1 MTLALDAGALIGLLD
16 PRDPHHRA
24 VAAVFEGESRF
35 LVHPINIA
43 EALVN
48 PDGEDR
54 ALDAYE
60 DLVRLGV
67 RPAVLGSNEALIL
80 AQVRRKHRLRMPDAC
95 ALAVAI
101 HEDIPLVTF
110 DKRLAAAARRVGLFL
125 HVDPDAYPADPS
137 LD

>member
-16 PRDPHHRA
+16 PRDSHHP
-24 VAAVFEGESRF
+24 AATVVFDGETHF
-35 LVHPINIA
+35 LVHPVNIA

-48 PDGEDR
+48 PDRHDR

-60 DLVRLGV
+60 DLRRLGV
-67 RPAVLGSNEALIL
+67 RRASLGDNEELIL
-80 AQVRRKHRLRMPDAC
+80 AHVRRKYRLRMPDAC

-110 DKRLAAAARRVGLFL
+110 DKRLAAAADRLGLFL
-125 HVDPDAYPADPS
+125 AVDPAMHAGAPS